1 MNMAG
6 GVGTWQQKAHHAC
19 RHHTDVAGSAFG
31 LQQCLASNAPSMS
44 MLHPLHLLH
53 GDTAVRQ
60 ELYEEPCIGVAC
72 LPVAPL
78 LLLHLLLVLL
88 PLPP

>member
-1 MNMAG
+1 
-6 GVGTWQQKAHHAC
+6 
-19 RHHTDVAGSAFG
+19 
-31 LQQCLASNAPSMS
+31 MS